1 MTTTTPPQDEWDTDR
16 FDLDLYLDRL
26 GYTGPLAADASTL
39 AALHRA
45 HVAAIP
51 FENLDIILGRGV
63 SVDLLDVQRK
73 LLGARRGGYC
83 FEHGLLFAAATTRL
97 GFTVRRLLARVGD
110 GDRPRPRTHLITL
123 VADRTGEQ
131 WLADPG
137 FGSGLLAP
145 LPLRAG
151 TETGQG
157 AWTYRL
163 SRLESD
169 RWQLQEA
176 TTGEDWHTLY
186 TFEIAT
192 QHAADVVVSNH
203 YTSTWPGSPFVRR
216 PVVVRKDD
224 HAVRRLLGR
233 QLTVVRPG
241 RPDEIRDVADT
252 DLGAVLHDLVVEL
265 GADDVRTLVRSPE
278 EGPTSWLHPPIEGA
292 P

>member
-1 MTTTTPPQDEWDTDR
+1 MTTTTPPRDEWDGDR
-16 FDLDLYLDRL
+16 FDLDAYLDRL
-26 GYTGPLAADASTL
+26 GHTGPLAADASTL

-51 FENLDIILGRGV
+51 FENLDIPLGRGV

-73 LLGARRGGYC
+73 LLRARRGGYC
-83 FEHGLLFAAATTRL
+83 FEHGLLFAAAATRL
-97 GFTVRRLLARVGD
+97 GFAVRRLLARVGD

-123 VADRTGEQ
+123 ATDRAGRP

-145 LPLRAG
+145 LPLDAG

-163 SRLESD
+163 RRLGSD
-169 RWQLQEA
+169 EWQLQEA
-176 TTGEDWHTLY
+176 TTEEDWHTLY

-192 QHAADVVVSNH
+192 QHVADVVVSNH
-203 YTSTWPGSPFVRR
+203 YTSTWPGSPFVQR

-224 HAVRRLLGR
+224 HAVRRLLGG

-241 RPDEIRDVADT
+241 RPDEIRDVPGT
-252 DLGAVLHDLVVEL
+252 DLGAVLHEL
-265 GADDVRTLVRSPE
+265 GVDQSPDDVSTLARAVQP
-278 EGPTSWLHPPIEGA
+278 GATS
-292 P
+292 